1 MKQLELFNLE
11 FTGYKRYPIE
21 PENETDTI
29 YAQQHYM
36 LLNLV
41 GQNAIHIYYN
51 EKQLTAN
58 ELTDVLF
65 KKVENQTEFRDNRLL
80 SQFKRIL
87 IEV

>member
-11 FTGYKRYPIE
+11 FTGYKRYPIK

-41 GQNAIHIYYN
+41 AQKAIQVYYG
-51 EKQLTAN
+51 EKELTAN
-58 ELTDVLF
+58 ELTNVLS

-80 SQFKRIL
+80 SQIKRISNRG
-87 IEV
+87 